1 MGIFSENTI
10 LNSITSQEPEIRKS
24 LDEGATVLG
33 TVGLSGDTFTNIMQL
48 EAVMHNIEE
57 YEDLLE
63 SDIIQEGVIDNFKDT
78 LKSIITLISKGRE
91 TMVKESTAAAKE
103 ASDYKSE
110 LKKLIDTDKIIK
122 KKMFELAEYRTE
134 TVYTP
139 TGSYTQVH
147 YKDPTFSNITVDFDT
162 VLKTVKSRDKRSISA
177 LKKKYSSAT
186 YEITRW
192 TPTIVNVKI
201 KSDAEAVLIIL
212 ANKIDQ
218 NKKALSK
225 FEKGTSDMKKS
236 LEKGETIIKQLIS
249 DKKDKISPDVKG
261 IARDFSNFVK
271 FQKALYVHDMKLM
284 HTNNLMILRQSRE
297 IKKIVDKF
305 REK

>member
-1 MGIFSENTI
+1 MGIFSENAMLYNNI
-10 LNSITSQEPEIRKS
+10 SQESEIRES
-24 LDEGATVLG
+24 LGEGATLLG
-33 TVGLSGDTFTNIMQL
+33 TVGLSGDTLTNIMQL
-48 EAVMHNIEE
+48 EAVMHSMEE

-78 LKSIITLISKGRE
+78 LKSAITLISKGRE
-91 TMVKESTAAAKE
+91 DMVKESTAAAKE

-134 TVYTP
+134 TYYTGY
-139 TGSYTQVH
+139 GSYTQYY
-147 YKDPTFSNITVDFDT
+147 YKDPTFSNITIDFDT
-162 VLKTVKSRDKRSISA
+162 ILKTVKTRDKRSISA
-177 LKKKYSSAT
+177 LKKKYSAAA

-201 KSDAEAVLIIL
+201 KSDAESALIIL

-225 FEKGTSDMKKS
+225 FEKGTADMKKN
-236 LEKGETIIKQLIS
+236 LEKGETMLKQVIS
-249 DKKDKISPDVKG
+249 DKKDKVSPDAKG
-261 IARDFSNFVK
+261 ILKDFYVFVR
-271 FQKALYVHDMKLM
+271 FQKGLYVHDMKLM

-297 IKKIVDKF
+297 IKTIVNKF
-305 REK
+305 KEK